1 MRSHPKVALA
11 TGLVAVAATVLA
23 ACSSSGSPGGNNSG
37 SSTPGGNTGSSS
49 SSTSTPATTTGYGAA
64 VNGIA
69 KPSTKQGGTLNLLAA
84 TDCDSWDPQRTY
96 YGWCWNMQRLMTRSL
111 MGYSQLYGTH
121 FTLAPDL
128 ATAPGKHNANYTV
141 WTYTLKSG
149 LKFSNGMPI
158 RPIDVKYGIERLFAT
173 DVINGGPSSYFI
185 DSIAHPKSYKGPY
198 KSGDLKSIVTT
209 KNTITFHLSSPNA
222 DWNYLMAMAASAP
235 VPYKVEGGKSYIGAT
250 YTKHPV
256 ASGPFMIQ
264 SYTQN
269 KQITFVRNP
278 YWKQST
284 DTIRHPLVDKVVLTI
299 DTNPDDIDQ
308 KLESGQAD
316 ARADNGVGV
325 TFQSKIL
332 TDPTLKANADDAGGA
347 LTRYIAIPPSVIPNI
362 HCRLAIFYAF
372 DKAGALRALGGA
384 TNGVVAHSM
393 TPPGVP
399 GYNPSYNP
407 YPSGNGDTGDVAKA
421 KQELQQC
428 GKPNGF
434 STKFTY
440 ATPSTTA
447 PNLFKAEQQAL
458 GRVGIHI
465 TAATSDGSTYYSTFI
480 GSPQNVKNQG
490 LGMLNYGWGPDYP
503 TDTGF
508 YNSIVNG
515 NNILP
520 TGNSNVASLK
530 DPVVDNYLKQ
540 GPAGKVTTA
549 GWQKLDQQIMKD
561 AVYLPYVFGKTLYY
575 RNPRLTNIACDN
587 NLAFGI
593 YDFVNVGVGG

>member
-1 MRSHPKVALA
+1 MIIA
-11 TGLVAVAATVLA
+11 GLVAAAATVLT
-23 ACSSSGSPGGNNSG
+23 ACSSSN
-37 SSTPGGNTGSSS
+37 GGNTGGNTGGNSGNNSSS
-49 SSTSTPATTTGYGAA
+49 SMPPPGSSGYNAA
-64 VNGIA
+64 VNAIVR
-69 KPSTKQGGTLNLLAA
+69 PSTKQGGTLQLLAA
-84 TDCDSWDPQRTY
+84 SDCDSWDPQRTY
-96 YGWCWNMQRLMTRSL
+96 YGWCWNMQRLFTRSL
-111 MGYSQLYGTH
+111 MGYSQLNGTN
-121 FTLAPDL
+121 FKLAPDL
-128 ATAPGKHNANYTV
+128 ATSFGKHNKTYTT

-185 DSIAHPKSYKGPY
+185 DSIKHPASYKGPY
-198 KSGDLKSIVTT
+198 KSGNLSSIVT
-209 KNTITFHLSSPNA
+209 KGNNITFHLSTPNA

-235 VPYKVEGGKSYIGAT
+235 VPYKVEGGKGFVGAT

-278 YWKQST
+278 DWSQST
-284 DTIRHPLVDKVVLTI
+284 DTIHHPLVDKVVLTI

-308 KLESGQAD
+308 KLQSGQAD

-347 LTRYIAIPPSVIPNI
+347 LTRYMAVMPSVIPNL
-362 HCRLAIFYAF
+362 HCRQAIFYAF

-384 TNGVVAHSM
+384 TNGVIAHSM
-393 TPPGVP
+393 TPPGIP
-399 GYNPSYNP
+399 GYEPSYNP
-407 YPSGNGDTGDVAKA
+407 YPSGPGDTGDVAKA

-434 STKFTY
+434 STKFAY

-458 GRVGIHI
+458 GKVGIKI
-465 TAATSDGSTYYSTFI
+465 TADTADASTYYSTFI
-480 GSPQNVKNQG
+480 GSPANLKNQG
-490 LGMLNYGWGPDYP
+490 IGIANAGWGPDYP
-503 TDTGF
+503 TLTGF

-515 NNILP
+515 KNILP
-520 TGNSNVASLK
+520 TGNSNYASENN
-530 DPVVDNYLKQ
+530 PVVNKILAEAPRGQ
-540 GPAGKVTTA
+540 TTTA
-549 GWQKLDQQIMKD
+549 DAVKLNHALMGD
-561 AVYLPYVFGKTLYY
+561 AVYLPYVWGKTLYY
-575 RNPRLTNIACDN
+575 RNPKMTNVTCDN